1 MQSLRTCTLI
11 VLLILL
17 AACGSLWG
25 TPGPLIYAPTV
36 MVVAPLDSTATSTPF
51 QPFGVT
57 PSIPPTLS
65 PTANLSLA
73 TPSVPPAGTASL
85 WISPAVPDALRQ
97 SALASGLPLASVP
110 ENATI
115 RLEINLPSAISDQPS
130 AISNPQSAWIYA
142 LVAPFPT
149 VTDGMTSDELRRAWA
164 GELAG
169 PFAGRPL
176 WLAESTLAAFSAQ
189 WGAPGPGSV
198 RTAPADQLLDA
209 AWGEQPAWSIIPF
222 ESLEPRWKVL
232 TIDGQSPIRKD
243 FDQAVY
249 PLVIS
254 FVVSGLPSAISQLPS
269 AISHL
274 PSANRDPS
282 KLTTLVMTGVTALVR
297 ATAFRMEQKG
307 VTYPARD
314 IRDLLRSAD
323 LTHISNEVPF
333 AEGCPYPDPNQLTLI
348 FCSDPRYIALLED
361 VGADILE
368 LTGNHFQDY
377 GSEATLYTLEMYKQR
392 GWQYYGGGADLQEAT
407 KAITLEHNGN
417 KLAFIG
423 CNPVGPPGAWATET
437 RPGAA
442 PCDYDRM
449 HMEIARL
456 RSEGYLP
463 IVTFQYFEYY
473 TPIPTDQEESTFRGM
488 AEAGA
493 RIVNG
498 SQAHL
503 PQAMEFY
510 IGAFI
515 HYGLGNLFF
524 DQMDTPVTGTRR
536 EFIDRHVFY
545 AGKYISTELLT
556 AMLEDYARPRPMSE
570 AEREQFLQDIF
581 SVSGW

>member
-1 MQSLRTCTLI
+1 MQPLRACTLI
-11 VLLILL
+11 ALMISLVG
-17 AACGSLWG
+17 CGSLWG
-25 TPGPLIYAPTV
+25 TPGPLTYAPTV
-36 MVVAPLDSTATSTPF
+36 MVTAPPDATETSTPF

-57 PSIPPTLS
+57 PSILPAL
-65 PTANLSLA
+65 
-73 TPSVPPAGTASL
+73 PPAATLPPFTSSAPPPGAASL

-97 SALASGLPLASVP
+97 LVQTFGLPLAAQADTASV
-110 ENATI
+110 
-115 RLEINLPSAISDQPS
+115 RLEIA
-130 AISNPQSAWIYA
+130 NPQSSIENPQSTWIYA

-149 VTDGMTSDELRRAWA
+149 MTDGVRTDELRRAWA
-164 GELAG
+164 GEPTG

-176 WLAESTLAAFSAQ
+176 WMTESTLAAFSAQ
-189 WGAPGPGSV
+189 WGEPGPGSV
-198 RTAPADQLLDA
+198 RTAPAGQLLDA
-209 AWGEQPAWSIIPF
+209 AWGGQPAWGIVPF

-232 TIDGQSPIRKD
+232 TVDGQSPIHKD
-243 FDQAVY
+243 FDPANY
-249 PLVIS
+249 PLITNFS
-254 FVVSGLPSAISQLPS
+254 FQPSSFTLPPS
-269 AISHL
+269 
-274 PSANRDPS
+274 NRDPS
-282 KLTTLVMTGVTALVR
+282 KLTTLIMTGVTALVR
-297 ATAFRMEQKG
+297 ATAFRMEQHG

-314 IRDLLRSAD
+314 IGDLLRSAD

-333 AEGCPYPDPNQLTLI
+333 AEGCPYPDPNQPTLI

-361 VGADILE
+361 VGTDIVE

-392 GWQYYGGGADLQEAT
+392 GWQYYGGGADLQDAT

-423 CNPVGPPGAWATET
+423 CNPVGPPGAWATES

-442 PCDYDRM
+442 PCNYDWM

-473 TPIPTDQEESTFRGM
+473 TPIPTDKQQSDFRGM
-488 AEAGA
+488 ADAGA
-493 RIVNG
+493 VIING

-510 IGAFI
+510 DGAFI

-536 EFIDRHVFY
+536 EFIDRHIFY
-545 AGKYISTELLT
+545 DGKYISTELLT
-556 AMLEDYARPRPMSE
+556 AMLEDYARPRPMTESE
-570 AEREQFLQDIF
+570 RTQFLQDIF
-581 SVSGW
+581 SASGW

>member
-1 MQSLRTCTLI
+1 ML
-11 VLLILL
+11 
-17 AACGSLWG
+17 
-25 TPGPLIYAPTV
+25 
-36 MVVAPLDSTATSTPF
+36 VAPPDSTQTFTPF

-57 PSIPPTLS
+57 PSILPPLPPTAAL
-65 PTANLSLA
+65 PPV
-73 TPSVPPAGTASL
+73 TPSAPPLGSDSL

-97 SALASGLPLASVP
+97 SALASGLPLASSA

-115 RLEINLPSAISDQPS
+115 RLDINPQS
-130 AISNPQSAWIYA
+130 AISNLQSVWIYA

-149 VTDGMTSDELRRAWA
+149 VTDSVGADELRRAWA
-164 GELAG
+164 GEPAG

-176 WLAESTLAAFSAQ
+176 WMTESTLAAFRAL

-198 RTAPADQLLDA
+198 RTAPTDQLLDA
-209 AWGEQPAWSIIPF
+209 AWGAQPAWGIVPF

-232 TIDGQSPIRKD
+232 TIGGQSPIHKD
-243 FDQAVY
+243 FDPTIY
-249 PLVIS
+249 PLIIKFSLQPSS
-254 FVVSGLPSAISQLPS
+254 FIFHPSSLILPPS
-269 AISHL
+269 
-274 PSANRDPS
+274 NRDPS
-282 KLTTLVMTGVTALVR
+282 KLTTLIMTGVTALVR

-307 VTYPARD
+307 LTYPARD
-314 IRDLLRSAD
+314 IGDLLRSAD

-333 AEGCPYPDPNQLTLI
+333 AEGCPYPDPNQPTLI

-361 VGADILE
+361 VGADIIE

-377 GSEATLYTLEMYKQR
+377 GSEATLYTLELYKQR

-407 KAITLEHNGN
+407 QAITLEHNGN

-442 PCDYDRM
+442 PCDYDWM

-456 RSEGYLP
+456 RAEGYLP
-463 IVTFQYFEYY
+463 IVTFQYFENY
-473 TPIPTDQEESTFRGM
+473 TPIPTEQQVSTFRGM

-493 RIVNG
+493 LVVNG

-510 IGAFI
+510 ADAFI

-524 DQMDTPVTGTRR
+524 DQMDIPVTGTRR
-536 EFIDRHVFY
+536 EFIERHVFY

-556 AMLEDYARPRPMSE
+556 AMLEDYARPRPMTE
-570 AEREQFLQDIF
+570 VERTQFLQDIF
-581 SVSGW
+581 SISGD

>member
-1 MQSLRTCTLI
+1 
-11 VLLILL
+11 
-17 AACGSLWG
+17 
-25 TPGPLIYAPTV
+25 
-36 MVVAPLDSTATSTPF
+36 
-51 QPFGVT
+51 
-57 PSIPPTLS
+57 
-65 PTANLSLA
+65 
-73 TPSVPPAGTASL
+73 L

-97 SALASGLPLASVP
+97 SAQASGLPLVS
-110 ENATI
+110 ATEDATV
-115 RLEINLPSAISDQPS
+115 RLEPV
-130 AISNPQSAWIYA
+130 NPQSAIQNPQSVWIYA

-149 VTDGMTSDELRRAWA
+149 VTDGISADDLRRAWS
-164 GELAG
+164 GEMAG

-176 WLAESTLAAFSAQ
+176 WLTESTRTAFSAQ
-189 WGAPGPGSV
+189 WGTPGPGSM
-198 RTAPADQLLDA
+198 RTAPTDQLLDA
-209 AWGEQPAWSIIPF
+209 TWGEQPAWGIVPF

-232 TIDGQSPIRKD
+232 SVDGQSPIHKD
-243 FDQAVY
+243 FDQASY
-249 PLVIS
+249 PLVIIFSLHPSS
-254 FVVSGLPSAISQLPS
+254 FTPSDSLRASLPPS
-269 AISHL
+269 
-274 PSANRDPS
+274 NRDPS
-282 KLTTLVMTGVTALVR
+282 KLTTLIMTGVTALVR
-297 ATAFRMEQKG
+297 ATAFRMEQHG
-307 VTYPARD
+307 LTYPARD
-314 IRDLLRSAD
+314 IGDLLRSAD

-361 VGADILE
+361 VGADIVE

-392 GWQYYGGGADLQEAT
+392 GWQYYGGGADLQDAT

-423 CNPVGPPGAWATET
+423 CNPAGPPGAWATET

-488 AEAGA
+488 ADAGA
-493 RIVNG
+493 LIVNG

-503 PQAMEFY
+503 PQVMEFY

-536 EFIDRHVFY
+536 EFMDRHVFY
-545 AGKYISTELLT
+545 DGKYISTELLT

-581 SVSGW
+581 SASGW